1 MRQRRAGS
9 SWNNILCLMYFIVY
23 PVPKQNTQAFH
34 GNHLLKT
41 ESKTEN
47 KYKGKKKKPLK
58 TKPNAKGK
66 RL

>member
-1 MRQRRAGS
+1 
-9 SWNNILCLMYFIVY
+9 MYFIVY

-41 ESKTEN
+41 ESKIEN
-47 KYKGKKKKPLK
+47 KYKGKKKKKPLK

>member
-1 MRQRRAGS
+1 
-9 SWNNILCLMYFIVY
+9 MYFIVY

-41 ESKTEN
+41 ESKIEN
-47 KYKGKKKKPLK
+47 KYKGEKKPLK